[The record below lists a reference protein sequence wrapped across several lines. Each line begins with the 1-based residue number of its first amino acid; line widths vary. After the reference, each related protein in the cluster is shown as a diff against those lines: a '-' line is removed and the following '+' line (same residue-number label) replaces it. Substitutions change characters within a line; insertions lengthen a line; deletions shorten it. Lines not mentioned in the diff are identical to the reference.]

1 VCSGEIQ
8 EGSVKRKESSFVSAG
23 CFEYANQRFSV
34 RSFDQ
39 VSLSWLNEFL
49 CPAFQPVDNGPA
61 DWTILVED
69 DPAFYN
75 KYITQPPHNPP
86 ELLDCFTL
94 DGSFSSHEVL
104 QRQDTTV
111 IVRDQKRGII
121 YKIDAEQSRIS
132 IVGLANR
139 RIQRMSVARVIR
151 ELATVHCL
159 NSGQLHCHRAAFEI
173 NGKAIVL
180 AGVKRA
186 GKTSNLIHATH
197 DPAAQ
202 FISNDRLFLQTDC
215 DEPVVRGMPTIFKVR
230 PKTLEL
236 LPDFGK
242 RWRVRP
248 YHFLETL
255 GEAEYTFSERRK
267 NLFEKPDV
275 DARLST
281 AQFCELRNTSA
292 ICTAKLGAIVFP
304 VISPHTQRENVEP
317 LRPDVASRKLFNDS
331 LLKASSPQQ
340 TARAFRRSD
349 ELSIISDDYV
359 KSQCDLITSQ
369 VPCFRFTV
377 GPDIYQRPY
386 LLPALLRSAA

>member
-1 VCSGEIQ
+1 M
-8 EGSVKRKESSFVSAG
+8 KRNESSSISAG
-23 CFEYANQRFSV
+23 CFEYANRRISV
-34 RSFDQ
+34 HSFDQ
-39 VSLSWLNEFL
+39 VSLRWLNEFL

-61 DWTILVED
+61 DWTIFVED

-75 KYITQPPHNPP
+75 KYITQPSHHPP

-94 DGSFSSHEVL
+94 DGSFTSHEVL
-104 QRQDTTV
+104 HRQDTTV
-111 IVRDQKRGII
+111 IVRDQNRGII
-121 YKIDAEQSRIS
+121 YKIDAVQSRIS
-132 IVGLANR
+132 IVGLPNR

-159 NSGQLHCHRAAFEI
+159 NSGQLHCHGAAFAI

-180 AGVKRA
+180 AGVKCA
-186 GKTSNLIHATH
+186 GKTSNLIHATN

-242 RWRVRP
+242 RWRVHP

-255 GEAEYTFSERRK
+255 GEAEYAFSERRK
-267 NLFEKPDV
+267 NLFEKPEV
-275 DARLST
+275 EPRLSN

-292 ICTAKLGAIVFP
+292 VCTAKLGAIVFP
-304 VISPHTQRENVEP
+304 VISSHIKREKVEA
-317 LRPDVASRKLFNDS
+317 LRPDVASHKLFTES

-340 TARAFRRSD
+340 TAKAFRRSD
-349 ELSIISDDYV
+349 ELSIISDDDV

-377 GPDIYQRPY
+377 GPDIYQRPHI
-386 LLPALLRSAA
+386 LPALLRTAA